1 MPSGRYVR
9 PFCGKRVNDTV
20 LILSED
26 ESSDCLFIFEN
37 LDGNGY
43 AYLRHMDSGK
53 YVHPYR
59 GFRKPWNNTNLVI
72 YENFHKACLFKH
84 FPDQNM
90 IQHVGGKY
98 VKPYKNNSEE
108 NAKVVLHESF
118 QEDCFKIRY
127 QERKSSIIE
136 CKKEEKVEIR

>member
-1 MPSGRYVR
+1 
-9 PFCGKRVNDTV
+9 
-20 LILSED
+20 
-26 ESSDCLFIFEN
+26 
-37 LDGNGY
+37 
-43 AYLRHMDSGK
+43 
-53 YVHPYR
+53 
-59 GFRKPWNNTNLVI
+59 
-72 YENFHKACLFKH
+72 
-84 FPDQNM
+84 M